1 MVGVIRFMKYGGQGQ
16 GDPSLQPHRALHRGV
31 RGVDVLD
38 RVQAHLETEFV
49 IVKGRHVSKS

>member
-1 MVGVIRFMKYGGQGQ
+1 MGQHDGVH
-16 GDPSLQPHRALHRGV
+16 GDPGLQPHRALHRVGD
-31 RGVDVLD
+31 VDVLD

>member
-16 GDPSLQPHRALHRGV
+16 GDPSLQPHRALHRGD
-31 RGVDVLD
+31 GDVLG